1 MSRAAPKHFLTLSDI
16 PRSDWPQVLAKAQTY
31 LATRGDHERPLA
43 GKSVVL
49 IFEKA
54 STRTRLSFEIGV
66 HELGGHPVVLGKND
80 TQLGRGEPIADTAR
94 VISRYAHACGIRTFG
109 HERIEEFARHSTIP
123 IINMLTDDHH
133 PCQLAADLQ
142 TVLRVKGDLTAPKYA
157 WLGDGNNM
165 AHSWI
170 EAAGLFGL
178 HLVLACPEGYRPKPA
193 ILAAAQAAQAA
204 LGRGSIE
211 LVASPKDAVAGAD
224 VISTDVW
231 TSMGQEAETAARAKA
246 FAGYLLDEALLKTAA
261 KDAMV
266 LHCLPA
272 HRGEEIAAEVIDGKQ
287 SHVWDQAEMRLHA
300 QKAILWYLMSS

>member
-1 MSRAAPKHFLTLSDI
+1 MRKPKHFLTLSDI
-16 PRSDWPQVLAKAQTY
+16 PRNDWPGVLAKAQEY
-31 LATRGDHERPLA
+31 VAVRGTEAHDKPLA
-43 GKSVVL
+43 NKSVAL

-54 STRTRLSFEIGV
+54 STRTRLSFEVGV
-66 HELGGHPVVLGKND
+66 HELGGQPIVLGKGD

-94 VISRYAHACGIRTFG
+94 VVSRYAHACGIRTFG
-109 HERIEEFARHSTIP
+109 HARVQEFAQYSSIP
-123 IINMLTDDHH
+123 VINMLTDEHH

-142 TVLRVKGDLTAPKYA
+142 TVLRVKGNVSAPRYA
-157 WLGDGNNM
+157 WVGDGNNM

-170 EAAGLFGL
+170 EAAGIFGFDL
-178 HLVLACPEGYRPKPA
+178 ILACPAGYQPNAA
-193 ILAAAQAAQAA
+193 IVEAAQTAQAE
-204 LGRGSIE
+204 LKRGSIRI
-211 LVASPKDAVAGAD
+211 VADPAQAVAGAD

-231 TSMGQEAETAARAKA
+231 ASMGQEEEAKARAKA
-246 FAGYLLDEALLKTAA
+246 FAGYIVDAALLASAA

-272 HRGEEIAAEVIDGKQ
+272 HRGEEISADVLEGAQ

>member
-54 STRTRLSFEIGV
+54 LMRTRLSFEIGV
-66 HELGGHPVVLGKND
+66 HELGGYPVVLGKHD

-94 VISRYAHACGIRTFG
+94 VISRYAHGCGIRTFG
-109 HERIEEFARHSTIP
+109 HERVEEFARHSTIP
-123 IINMLTDDHH
+123 VINMLTDDHH
-133 PCQLAADLQ
+133 PCQLAADLL
-142 TVLRVKGDLTAPKYA
+142 TVLQAKGDLTAPKYA
-157 WLGDGNNM
+157 WVGDGNNM

-170 EAAGLFGL
+170 EAAGVFGL

-204 LGRGSIE
+204 LGRGSISM
-211 LVASPKDAVAGAD
+211 VASPKAAVAGAD

-246 FAGYLLDEALLKTAA
+246 FAGYLIDEPLLRTAA
-261 KDAMV
+261 PDAMV